1 MQGILATAQAA
12 FVLVAL
18 LFVGWTIVFIAGS
31 LMERKLKV
39 GRNTA
44 SIWSSFAWVWD
55 NANVIG
61 IPTLIVGTLYILWA
75 LNYGPGLGG
84 PTLLILLLMGAAAML
99 IGFAPSLRRR

>member
-31 LMERKLKV
+31 LMERKLKG

-55 NANVIG
+55 NANAIG

-84 PTLLILLLMGAAAML
+84 PTLLILLMMGAAAML

>member
-31 LMERKLKV
+31 LMERKLK
-39 GRNTA
+39 GGKNTA
-44 SIWSSFAWVWD
+44 SIWSSFTWVWD
-55 NANVIG
+55 NANIIG
-61 IPTLIVGTLYILWA
+61 IPTLIVGTLYMLWA

-84 PTLLILLLMGAAAML
+84 PTLLILLLMGAAVML

>member
-31 LMERKLKV
+31 LMERKLKG
-39 GRNTA
+39 GRNTT